1 MGCDSSQHYVD
12 ENKNVKT
19 TGNELNEEDIEE
31 NKRKRK
37 EGKKE
42 ERKEEVINK
51 EGNKANKDNK
61 KNKKD
66 QRKKRDM
73 KNQKEFR
80 ESENENNGNEDSISN
95 SESYKIKKKEK
106 KKIKEI
112 KKKDEPEE
120 SEEGEENKE
129 ENSNI
134 NTEGMATVET
144 RKWNIKKKENEGLLI
159 MDGIEDLIPEDLT
172 EEDIYQLV
180 EDALGDNIVENEEDK
195 IPGTITRKQAKSIAT
210 ILYKKLKKKKGKHN
224 IDISEYPELKGVNV
238 KIGAG
243 QLTKDVIKNMMF
255 NDDDIDQKQLDKAYA
270 KLTKNTNDVKALTIE
285 LINNE
290 SDDNSEINKK

>member
-1 MGCDSSQHYVD
+1 MGCDSSQNNVD
-12 ENKNVKT
+12 ENKIVIT
-19 TGNELNEEDIEE
+19 TGSELNDEE
-31 NKRKRK
+31 NNNRKKRK
-37 EGKKE
+37 KKE

-51 EGNKANKDNK
+51 EGNKENKDNK

-80 ESENENNGNEDSISN
+80 ESENEESISN
-95 SESYKIKKKEK
+95 SVSYKIKKKEK
-106 KKIKEI
+106 KINEI
-112 KKKDEPEE
+112 KKKEDSEE
-120 SEEGEENKE
+120 SEEGEDNKE
-129 ENSNI
+129 ENSNV

-180 EDALGDNIVENEEDK
+180 EDALGDNIVENEDNK
-195 IPGTITRKQAKSIAT
+195 IPGTVTRKQAKSIAS

-224 IDISEYPELKGVNV
+224 IDLSEYPELKGVNV

-255 NDDDIDQKQLDKAYA
+255 DDDEIDQKQIDKAYK

-285 LINNE
+285 LIVNDI
-290 SDDNSEINKK
+290 DDNSEINKK